1 MHIKIKQVRF
11 ILESIMAGEVSL
23 RAFFFGLRRV

>member
-1 MHIKIKQVRF
+1 VRF